1 MRYCGVVGAGPYLQL
16 VTLEEVRTEEPPIR
30 LHARFYEPG
39 SPEAVVR
46 EIRAFGEVVLGIGAA
61 LSSGPRMAGEELR
74 RRGVSPL
81 APHDGAEAIVH
92 ALRALDREHDREQHE
107 PAGDGRVEH
116 RSPHPLR
123 RPARRRAR
131 RGA

>member
-39 SPEAVVR
+39 SPEAVGN

-61 LSSGPRMAGEELR
+61 LSSETRLAGEDLR

-81 APHDGAEAIVH
+81 AAHDGAEALV
-92 ALRALDREHDREQHE
+92 ATLGLGLF
-107 PAGDGRVEH
+107 AGGPSDVV
-116 RSPHPLR
+116 
-123 RPARRRAR
+123 
-131 RGA
+131 